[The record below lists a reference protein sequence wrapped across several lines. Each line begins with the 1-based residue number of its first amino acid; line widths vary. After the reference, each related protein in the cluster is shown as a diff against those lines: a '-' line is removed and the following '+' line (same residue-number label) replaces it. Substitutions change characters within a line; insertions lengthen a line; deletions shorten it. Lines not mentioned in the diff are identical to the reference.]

1 MVRWWRRWGKR
12 RRRRAGSSVEMDR
25 ESLERAFRRLG
36 EIAEEIA
43 ASGRVFEAVG
53 AQRRRWSTDQG
64 ARDALSASVNRLLVP
79 GFAAHT
85 LAQEGTALVRLMDL
99 RLSALR
105 SAYEASDDRRGLT
118 WLDKI
123 EASLK
128 ESESLLRGTLKETT
142 AYSSLSAERVLASLL
157 RSDEPPVG

>member
-12 RRRRAGSSVEMDR
+12 KRRRGGSSVEMDR

-36 EIAEEIA
+36 EIADEIA
-43 ASGRVFEAVG
+43 ASGRVFETVG
-53 AQRRRWSTDQG
+53 AQRQRWRTEAS

-85 LAQEGTALVRLMDL
+85 LAQEGMALLRLMSV

-105 SAYEASDDRRGLT
+105 SAYEASDERRGLT
-118 WLDKI
+118 WLAKI
-123 EASLK
+123 ESSVK
-128 ESESLLRGTLKETT
+128 ESEPLLRGTLAET
-142 AYSSLSAERVLASLL
+142 APYSSLSAERVLASLL
-157 RSDEPPVG
+157 RPE